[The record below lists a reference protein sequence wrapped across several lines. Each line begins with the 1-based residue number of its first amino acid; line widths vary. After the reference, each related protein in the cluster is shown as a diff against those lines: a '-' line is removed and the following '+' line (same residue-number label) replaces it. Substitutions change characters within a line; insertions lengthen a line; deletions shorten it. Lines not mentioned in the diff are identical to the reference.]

1 MYHIVIFETTNEVE
15 VVPHNWVRD
24 NVCMWP
30 PYKYEDRVKAIK
42 SMVKPGPSW
51 TPFKIRIIFTRET
64 YEEARQKLPE
74 AEINTDLTDV
84 DSPPVRRKRHI
95 KRARFF
101 DDSETEDEANFPLP
115 AAPEVQINRIRKCT
129 SRAGNYSQ
137 PLAREDAET
146 MNCTSRAGNYS
157 QPLAREDAETINWR
171 QKQIHSNQRRT
182 STPLKQTSV
191 TRTFTIKPFL
201 PI

>member
-1 MYHIVIFETTNEVE
+1 M
-15 VVPHNWVRD
+15 
-24 NVCMWP
+24 
-30 PYKYEDRVKAIK
+30 
-42 SMVKPGPSW
+42 
-51 TPFKIRIIFTRET
+51 
-64 YEEARQKLPE
+64 
-74 AEINTDLTDV
+74 

-146 MNCTSRAGNYS
+146 MNCEYLKTLGMYQQSRELLSTTG
-157 QPLAREDAETINWR
+157 
-171 QKQIHSNQRRT
+171 QRRRRDYELYQQSRELL
-182 STPLKQTSV
+182 STTGQIRRRDYELYQQSRELLSTTGQRRRRDYELYQQSRELLSTTGQRRRRDYELYQQSRELLSTTGQRGRRDYKFMLRVIVHLHCEAPSSE
-191 TRTFTIKPFL
+191 F
-201 PI
+201 